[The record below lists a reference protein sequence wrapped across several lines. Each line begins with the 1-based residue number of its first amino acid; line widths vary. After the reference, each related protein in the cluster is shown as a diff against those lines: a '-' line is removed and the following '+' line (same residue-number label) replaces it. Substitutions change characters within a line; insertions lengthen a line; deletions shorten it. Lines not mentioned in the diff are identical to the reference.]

1 VSPRLGAQEWVNV
14 DLDAPAA
21 LAIVPR
27 AGAPIP
33 PPISAPP
40 PVPPRGHWK
49 IVRSHRGEFITG
61 IAVAGGTWLASS
73 IIGLATRDYWLCVPI
88 AGPVLGTVGPDAP
101 PGAGYVA
108 IYGAGLLAAG
118 VGLQALFGPLYVG
131 LGLQRQWKWVRE
143 P

>member
-1 VSPRLGAQEWVNV
+1 MRLSFAACCVLLAVSPRLGAQEWVNV

-33 PPISAPP
+33 PPIIAPP

-73 IIGLATRDYWLCVPI
+73 IIGLATRDYWLCVLI
-88 AGPVLGTVGPDAP
+88 AGPVLKIGRASC
-101 PGAGYVA
+101 
-108 IYGAGLLAAG
+108 
-118 VGLQALFGPLYVG
+118 
-131 LGLQRQWKWVRE
+131 RE
-143 P
+143 RV